1 MLEVLIDYLT
11 MPQQVIKP
19 NRHMAF
25 LTDKSLIHCNKL
37 AILLYCVTT
46 YVCMYTVGM
55 GDVKISCCSIS

>member
-19 NRHMAF
+19 NCHMAF
-25 LTDKSLIHCNKL
+25 LTDKRLIHCNKL

-46 YVCMYTVGM
+46 YVCTQ
-55 GDVKISCCSIS
+55 